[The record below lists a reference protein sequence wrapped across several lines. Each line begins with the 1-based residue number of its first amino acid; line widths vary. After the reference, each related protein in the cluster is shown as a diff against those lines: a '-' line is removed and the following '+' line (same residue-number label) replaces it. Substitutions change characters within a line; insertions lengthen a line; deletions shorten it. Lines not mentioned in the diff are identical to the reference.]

1 MMHGFG
7 FNFGNSMFLGGG
19 IFMFIF
25 WILIIVLIVSILK
38 DSFIGGSRNSRQ
50 NKNET
55 PVEIL
60 KIRYAKGEITK
71 EQYQDM
77 KEKIRE

>member
-38 DSFIGGSRNSRQ
+38 GSFMGERQ

-55 PVEIL
+55 PMEIL

-71 EQYQDM
+71 EQYQEI
-77 KEKIRE
+77 KEKLKG

>member
-1 MMHGFG
+1 MMHG
-7 FNFGNSMFLGGG
+7 FNFGNSMFFGGG

-25 WILIIVLIVSILK
+25 WILMIVLIASIFK
-38 DSFIGGSRNSRQ
+38 GGFVGERQ
-50 NKNET
+50 NKSET
-55 PVEIL
+55 PMEIL

-77 KEKIRE
+77 KEKLKD

>member
-1 MMHGFG
+1 MMHGFE
-7 FNFGNSMFLGGG
+7 FGNSMFLGGG

-25 WILIIVLIVSILK
+25 WILIIVLIASILK
-38 DSFIGGSRNSRQ
+38 DSFIGDSRHSKQ
-50 NKNET
+50 NKSET
-55 PVEIL
+55 PMEIL

-77 KEKIRE
+77 KEKLKG

>member
-1 MMHGFG
+1 MMHG

-25 WILIIVLIVSILK
+25 WILIIVLITSILK
-38 DSFIGGSRNSRQ
+38 RYSIGDSQNSRQ
-50 NKNET
+50 HKNET
-55 PVEIL
+55 PLEIL
-60 KIRYAKGEITK
+60 KIRYAKGEITE

-77 KEKIRE
+77 KEKLKD

>member
-1 MMHGFG
+1 MMHG
-7 FNFGNSMFLGGG
+7 FGNSMFLGGG

-38 DSFIGGSRNSRQ
+38 GSFIGDHRNSRQ
-50 NKNET
+50 NKSET
-55 PVEIL
+55 PMEIL

-77 KEKIRE
+77 KEKIKD

>member
-7 FNFGNSMFLGGG
+7 FGNSMFFGGG

-25 WILIIVLIVSILK
+25 WILIIVLIASILK
-38 DSFIGGSRNSRQ
+38 DSFIGDRRNFRQ
-50 NKNET
+50 NKSET
-55 PVEIL
+55 PMEIL

-77 KEKIRE
+77 KEKIKD